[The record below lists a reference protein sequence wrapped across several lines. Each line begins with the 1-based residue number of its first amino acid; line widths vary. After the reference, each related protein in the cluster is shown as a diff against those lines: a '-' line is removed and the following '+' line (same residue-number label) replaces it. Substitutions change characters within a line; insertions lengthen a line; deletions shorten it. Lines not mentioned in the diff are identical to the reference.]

1 MFLNRLSLPS
11 CDINKIQQLLVSLSI
26 VDMEYG
32 HQEQEWNLDAELE
45 LGSDVE
51 YETLESHERIGSHD
65 KASGSPDDR
74 KSFAVPDVSADIS
87 KGKAAK
93 QQLGKE
99 QILLHVCH
107 L

>member
-1 MFLNRLSLPS
+1 MTVLLECLV
-11 CDINKIQQLLVSLSI
+11 LVSQFT
-26 VDMEYG
+26 VMEYG
-32 HQEQEWNLDAELE
+32 HQEQEYAELE
-45 LGSDVE
+45 LGSDVDVE
-51 YETLESHERIGSHD
+51 YKTLESHERIGSHD
-65 KASGSPDDR
+65 EASRSPDDR